1 MDCEAMF
8 VTGLQGV
15 ASQMCEERLTPG
27 LCPSHCGG
35 EVCGKGDGI
44 RRVRILSWNPSM
56 EQCPGRDCWWSN
68 SENWLSAWGQ
78 CKTGFHVTGGC
89 ENPGLDFP
97 ICKMGAEL

>member
-1 MDCEAMF
+1 MDCEAVF

-15 ASQMCEERLTPG
+15 ASQMCEERLKPG

-56 EQCPGRDCWWSN
+56 EQRPGRDCWWSN
-68 SENWLSAWGQ
+68 SR
-78 CKTGFHVTGGC
+78 TGCPHGGSVR
-89 ENPGLDFP
+89 PGF
-97 ICKMGAEL
+97 M